1 MALARII
8 TRSHPCSRE
17 LALDLLARGYTVEI
31 VSPEK
36 IPDNIADL
44 ELRVD
49 TGPGDQLIAS
59 VEAHNGERSA
69 SLEFLHHLK
78 APMVDFIRRPPE
90 PRAAVH
96 LSEESVSL
104 NPEPSIEDV
113 ELPADASQ
121 LPAMIVSP
129 MAETKVDAR
138 RDPGFDIDINIKE
151 DARPVLPTTP
161 LPSPPVEP
169 PGYFAVDESMI
180 LLPKIVPATVA
191 EPTIARPTR
200 HPQRQARSARWLW
213 AALTFAGVV
222 LLALVL
228 AFGLRQTGKA
238 SAQSSEAAP
247 VERIAAASSEE
258 NLLNVPDPGK
268 EPGKEPEK
276 DPEKSGRDLGQVS
289 ALAVAPPV
297 IKSKGNSEH
306 ATKARQ
312 AAKAGAHAAGTSN
325 GSRRAK
331 LLRRHGD
338 DLIARDTVTYL
349 DKRTAD
355 DAAARAKVAKSSAH
369 HKSSYQQG
377 GVIAASTVTQLK
389 TNPPPKEPK

>member
-1 MALARII
+1 
-8 TRSHPCSRE
+8 
-17 LALDLLARGYTVEI
+17 
-31 VSPEK
+31 
-36 IPDNIADL
+36 
-44 ELRVD
+44 
-49 TGPGDQLIAS
+49 
-59 VEAHNGERSA
+59 
-69 SLEFLHHLK
+69 
-78 APMVDFIRRPPE
+78 
-90 PRAAVH
+90 
-96 LSEESVSL
+96 
-104 NPEPSIEDV
+104 
-113 ELPADASQ
+113 
-121 LPAMIVSP
+121 
-129 MAETKVDAR
+129 
-138 RDPGFDIDINIKE
+138 
-151 DARPVLPTTP
+151 
-161 LPSPPVEP
+161 
-169 PGYFAVDESMI
+169 
-180 LLPKIVPATVA
+180 
-191 EPTIARPTR
+191 
-200 HPQRQARSARWLW
+200 
-213 AALTFAGVV
+213 
-222 LLALVL
+222 
-228 AFGLRQTGKA
+228 
-238 SAQSSEAAP
+238 

-268 EPGKEPEK
+268 EPEKEPEK
-276 DPEKSGRDLGQVS
+276 DSEKSGRDLGQVS

>member
-78 APMVDFIRRPPE
+78 APMVDFVRRPPE
-90 PRAAVH
+90 SRAAVH
-96 LSEESVSL
+96 PSEESVSL
-104 NPEPSIEDV
+104 NPGPSIEDV
-113 ELPADASQ
+113 NLSADAAQ
-121 LPAMIVSP
+121 VAATIVSP
-129 MAETKVDAR
+129 TAEMPVDAK
-138 RDPGFDIDINIKE
+138 RDPGFGIDINIKE
-151 DARPVLPTTP
+151 GARPVLPTAP

-169 PGYFAVDESMI
+169 PGYFAVDESTI
-180 LLPKIVPATVA
+180 AGATIAVPAMAPPNRQPRHRV
-191 EPTIARPTR
+191 RPMG
-200 HPQRQARSARWLW
+200 WLW
-213 AALTFAGVV
+213 RAALTFASVL
-222 LLALVL
+222 LLALLVL
-228 AFGLRQTGKA
+228 GFGTHRTGKA
-238 SAQSSEAAP
+238 SDPMSGASPTGQ
-247 VERIAAASSEE
+247 VTAASTGM
-258 NLLNVPDPGK
+258 NLLNVPDLGK
-268 EPGKEPEK
+268 EPAR
-276 DPEKSGRDLGQVS
+276 DPEKSGSDLRQVS
-289 ALAVAPPV
+289 GLAVSPPV
-297 IKSKGNSEH
+297 IKSKGNSERTPH
-306 ATKARQ
+306 TLKARQ

-325 GSRRAK
+325 ASRRAK
-331 LLRRHGD
+331 LPHRHGD

-355 DAAARAKVAKSSAH
+355 EAAARAKLAKSSAGKH
-369 HKSSYQQG
+369 LSSDQQG
-377 GVIAASTVTQLK
+377 GVIAASTITQLK
-389 TNPPPKEPK
+389 TNPPPKAPK

>member
-49 TGPGDQLIAS
+49 AGPGDQLIAS
-59 VEAHNGERSA
+59 VESHNGERSA
-69 SLEFLHHLK
+69 SLEFLHYLK
-78 APMVDFIRRPPE
+78 APMVDFVRRPPE
-90 PRAAVH
+90 PRAAVQ
-96 LSEESVSL
+96 LSEEPVSL
-104 NPEPSIEDV
+104 NPKPSIEDV
-113 ELPADASQ
+113 KLFADASQ
-121 LPAMIVSP
+121 LPATIVPP
-129 MAETKVDAR
+129 MAETKVDAK

-151 DARPVLPTTP
+151 GARPVLPTAP

-169 PGYFAVDESMI
+169 PGYFAIDESMI
-180 LLPKIVPATVA
+180 LLPKIVPATVV
-191 EPTIARPTR
+191 EPTIAPPTR
-200 HPQRQARSARWLW
+200 QPQRQARSAGWFG
-213 AALTFAGVV
+213 AALTFVGVV

-268 EPGKEPEK
+268 EPER
-276 DPEKSGRDLGQVS
+276 DPAKSGSDLRQVS
-289 ALAVAPPV
+289 GLAVSPPV

-306 ATKARQ
+306 TPHTLKPRQ

-325 GSRRAK
+325 VSRRAK
-331 LLRRHGD
+331 PSRRHGD

-355 DAAARAKVAKSSAH
+355 EAAARAKLAKSSAH

-389 TNPPPKEPK
+389 TNPPPKAPK

>member
-59 VEAHNGERSA
+59 VEAHTGERSA

-78 APMVDFIRRPPE
+78 APMVDFIRRSPE
-90 PRAAVH
+90 PRAAVR
-96 LSEESVSL
+96 LSEEPVRL
-104 NPEPSIEDV
+104 NPKLSIENV
-113 ELPADASQ
+113 ESSADAPQ
-121 LPAMIVSP
+121 LAPTIVPP
-129 MAETKVDAR
+129 MAETKVDAK
-138 RDPGFDIDINIKE
+138 RDPGFDIDIKE
-151 DARPVLPTTP
+151 GACPVLPTAP
-161 LPSPPVEP
+161 LPSLPVEP

-191 EPTIARPTR
+191 EPTIVRPTR
-200 HPQRQARSARWLW
+200 HPQRQARSAGWLW
-213 AALTFAGVV
+213 AGLTFAGVV

-238 SAQSSEAAP
+238 SAQSSDAAP

-258 NLLNVPDPGK
+258 DLLNVPDPGK
-268 EPGKEPEK
+268 QPGK
-276 DPEKSGRDLGQVS
+276 DPEKSGKDLGQVS
-289 ALAVAPPV
+289 GLAVSPPI
-297 IKSKGNSEH
+297 IKWRGNSEH
-306 ATKARQ
+306 TAKARQ

-325 GSRRAK
+325 ASRRAK
-331 LLRRHGD
+331 LPHRQGD

-355 DAAARAKVAKSSAH
+355 EAAARARLAKSSAGKH
-369 HKSSYQQG
+369 LSSNQQD
-377 GVIAASTVTQLK
+377 GVIAASTITQLK
-389 TNPPPKEPK
+389 TNPPPKAPK

>member
-17 LALDLLARGYTVEI
+17 LALDLLARGYAVEI

-59 VEAHNGERSA
+59 VEAHNGEHSA

-78 APMVDFIRRPPE
+78 APMVDFIRRSPE
-90 PRAAVH
+90 PRASLH
-96 LSEESVSL
+96 PSEETVRL
-104 NPEPSIEDV
+104 NPEPSEDV
-113 ELPADASQ
+113 ELSADAPQ
-121 LPAMIVSP
+121 LAATIVSP
-129 MAETKVDAR
+129 MVETPVDAR
-138 RDPGFDIDINIKE
+138 RDPGFDIIVG
-151 DARPVLPTTP
+151 ARLVLPTAP

-169 PGYFAVDESMI
+169 RGYFAIDESIDESMI
-180 LLPKIVPATVA
+180 DGAPIA
-191 EPTIARPTR
+191 ERAMAPPTR
-200 HPQRQARSARWLW
+200 QSRRRVRPAGWFW

-228 AFGLRQTGKA
+228 AFGLRQTGKT
-238 SAQSSEAAP
+238 SAHSSEAAP
-247 VERIAAASSEE
+247 VEKIAAASGEE
-258 NLLNVPDPGK
+258 NLLNAPDPGK
-268 EPGKEPEK
+268 EPER

-289 ALAVAPPV
+289 GLAVSPPV
-297 IKSKGNSEH
+297 IKSKGNSEY
-306 ATKARQ
+306 TPKARQ

-325 GSRRAK
+325 ASRRAK
-331 LLRRHGD
+331 LPHRRGD

-355 DAAARAKVAKSSAH
+355 EAAARAKLAKSSAGKH
-369 HKSSYQQG
+369 LSSDQQG
-377 GVIAASTVTQLK
+377 GVIAASAITQLK
-389 TNPPPKEPK
+389 